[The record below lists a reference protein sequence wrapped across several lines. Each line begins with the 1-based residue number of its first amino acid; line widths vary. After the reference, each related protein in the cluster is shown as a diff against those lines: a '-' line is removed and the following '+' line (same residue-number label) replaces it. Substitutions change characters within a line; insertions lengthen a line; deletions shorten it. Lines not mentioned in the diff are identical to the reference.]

1 LAAGVA
7 ASSTA
12 SLRKPDA
19 MHPTLRRVLPLV
31 GLLLLGA
38 CQTTGGQASLNRP
51 AVRPDELM
59 GRDSVG
65 LLGALGEPTRVR
77 KEAQAQIWQ
86 YDGGSCV
93 VDVFLYPDCPTHRVS
108 YVEARDTTSGQK
120 ADAARCLGQVQS
132 AVRTS

>member
-1 LAAGVA
+1 MPIARPRIPPSPRPRLTGLA
-7 ASSTA
+7 
-12 SLRKPDA
+12 L
-19 MHPTLRRVLPLV
+19 LP
-31 GLLLLGA
+31 LLLLAA

-51 AVRPDELM
+51 AVRADELM

-93 VDVFLYPDCPTHRVS
+93 VDVFLYPDGPTHRVA
-108 YVEARDTTSGQK
+108 YVEARDSSSGQK
-120 ADAARCLGQVQS
+120 ADATRCLGQVQS
-132 AVRTS
+132 AIRSS

>member
-1 LAAGVA
+1 MCGKAPSRADFLSFKGPMM
-7 ASSTA
+7 SSAT
-12 SLRKPDA
+12 SRL
-19 MHPTLRRVLPLV
+19 LPLL

-51 AVRPDELM
+51 MVRPDDLM

-93 VDVFLYPDCPTHRVS
+93 VDVFLYPDGATNRVA
-108 YVEARDTTSGQK
+108 YVEARSTANGDK
-120 ADAARCLGQVQS
+120 ADAASCLGQVQS
-132 AVRTS
+132 AVRPT